1 MVAARPAQVFPP
13 GEFLR
18 DELEARGWS
27 QTEFAEI
34 LGRPVG
40 LVNDII
46 AGRRSITAET
56 ALLLGEAFD
65 VAPEFW
71 MNLEAM
77 YQLSRLKRR
86 DNNAVARRAALY
98 AKAPVKEMVKRGWIK
113 PSDDIAV
120 LEEKICRFFRIET
133 LDDEPRLPLYAA
145 KQSTPYDEP
154 PTPHQL
160 AWLYRAQQLAFGVQ
174 AGSFSQSGVDDA
186 VAQLRPLM
194 HIPQESRHVP
204 RILSDA
210 GIKFVVVQPIPGS
223 KIDGACLQADDGPVI
238 AMSLRFDRLDNFW
251 YVLMHELGHL
261 SSGTAFVDSELDKRR
276 DPATKPVAERLA
288 DEFAEERL
296 VPQARLE
303 SFIARVRPL
312 YSTRRIEA
320 FSQTVKV
327 HPAIV
332 IGQLQHRDEIGFS
345 SFRGMLVPIREW
357 VTPAALTD
365 GWGSELPADL

>member
-1 MVAARPAQVFPP
+1 MAAQRPAQVFPP

-18 DELEARGWS
+18 DELEERGWS

-46 AGRRSITAET
+46 TGRRGITAET
-56 ALLLGEAFD
+56 AGLLGEAFD
-65 VAPEFW
+65 VPPEFW

-77 YQLSRLKRR
+77 YQLSRVKKS
-86 DNNAVARRAALY
+86 DNDAVARRAKLY
-98 AKAPVKEMVKRGWIK
+98 AKAPVKEMIKRGWIE
-113 PSDDIAV
+113 PSNDIDA
-120 LEEKICRFFRIET
+120 LEDRVCRFFRIQSLE
-133 LDDEPRLPLYAA
+133 DEPALPLYAA

-154 PTPHQL
+154 PTRPQL
-160 AWLYRAQQLAFGVQ
+160 AWLYRAQRLARGVQ
-174 AGSFSQSGVDDA
+174 AKPFSKSGVEEA
-186 VAQLRPLM
+186 LSRLRALM
-194 HIPQESRHVP
+194 HVPQEVRHVP
-204 RILSDA
+204 RVLSDA
-210 GIKFVVVQPIPGS
+210 GVRFVLVQAIPGS
-223 KIDGACLQADDGPVI
+223 KIDGACLQTDEGPVI
-238 AMSLRFDRLDNFW
+238 AMSMRYDRLDNFW

-261 SSGTAFVDSELDKRR
+261 STGSAFIDVELDKRR
-276 DPATKPVAERLA
+276 DPQTKPKPERDA

-320 FSQTVKV
+320 FSQMMKV

-332 IGQLQHRDEIGFS
+332 IGQLQHRDEIGYS

-357 VTPAALTD
+357 ATAAALTD
-365 GWGSELPADL
+365 GWGSVLPADL